1 MKVFKLAVLDIFQGT
16 WLKLRYL
23 IFVFVLLMFF
33 GNFQSMMDSY
43 IAMSGD
49 AGLTLA
55 DSLAF
60 VCQGIAPASENA
72 GMESFVMP
80 VAWLLFM
87 MLQLLMPLD
96 HPVHSME
103 LWGSQYLARTGRRSW
118 WFSKSIYILAVNLL
132 AFGIYLCTAVLFCA
146 AHGIKLTMD
155 GSAGFYKMLFGA
167 ADLSDFQMLSISE
180 NILLLIVLPLAA
192 ICAMSMIQLFI
203 SVWFHP
209 IAAYLVTV
217 SLLVLSVFFR
227 QPWLLGNHGMA
238 IRSAMIDSSGILTST
253 AVLWCV
259 GFYMAAFFIGLIC
272 IRKKDMS
279 GLKKEET

>member
-16 WLKLRYL
+16 WLKIRYL
-23 IFVFVLLMFF
+23 VFVFVLLMFLE
-33 GNFQSMMDSY
+33 NFQIMTDSY
-43 IAMSGD
+43 MAMSGD

-55 DSLAF
+55 DSLTF
-60 VCQGIAPASENA
+60 VCQGLRRHRKCRYGEFCNA
-72 GMESFVMP
+72 GWRGCF
-80 VAWLLFM
+80 LL
-87 MLQLLMPLD
+87 MLQILMPLD
-96 HPVHSME
+96 YPVHSME
-103 LWGSQYLARTGRRSW
+103 LWGSQYLVRTGRRFW
-118 WFSKSIYILAVNLL
+118 WLSKSIYILAVNLL
-132 AFGIYLCTAVLFCA
+132 TFGIYLCTAVLFCA
-146 AHGIKLTMD
+146 VHGIGLTMD

-167 ADLSDFQMLSISE
+167 ADLSDFQMLSVSE

-192 ICAMSMIQLFI
+192 ICAMSMMQLFI

-217 SLLVLSVFFR
+217 SILVLSVFFR

-238 IRSAMIDSSGILTST
+238 IRSAMIDGGGIAPYT
-253 AVLWCV
+253 AVLWCA
-259 GFYMAAFFIGLIC
+259 GFYIAVFLIGLIC

>member
-23 IFVFVLLMFF
+23 IFIVVLLMVF
-33 GNFQSMMDSY
+33 GNFQSTMDAY
-43 IAMSGD
+43 MAISGD
-49 AGLTLA
+49 ARLTLT

-60 VCQGIAPASENA
+60 VCQGIAPASGNA

-80 VAWLLFM
+80 VTWLLFM
-87 MLQLLMPLD
+87 MLQLLIPLD

-103 LWGSQYLARTGRRSW
+103 LWGSQYIVRTGRRSW
-118 WFSKSIYILAVNLL
+118 WLSKSIYTLAVNLL
-132 AFGIYLCTAVLFCA
+132 SFGIYLCTVILFCA
-146 AHGIKLTMD
+146 AHSISLTMD
-155 GSAGFYKMLFGA
+155 GNAGFYKTLFGA
-167 ADLSDFQMLSISE
+167 VDLSNFQMLSVSE
-180 NILLLIVLPLAA
+180 NVLLFIILPLSA

-203 SVWFHP
+203 AVWFHP

-217 SLLVLSVFFR
+217 SLLVLSAFFR

-238 IRSAMIDSSGILTST
+238 IRSAMIDSGGIAPHT
-253 AVLWCV
+253 AVLWCAI
-259 GFYMAAFFIGLIC
+259 FYLTAFFAGFIW